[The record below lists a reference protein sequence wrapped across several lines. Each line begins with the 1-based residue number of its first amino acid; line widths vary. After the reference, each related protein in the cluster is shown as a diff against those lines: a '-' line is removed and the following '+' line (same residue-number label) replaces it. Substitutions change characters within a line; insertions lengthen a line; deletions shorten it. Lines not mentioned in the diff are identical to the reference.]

1 LIALTRSVPPA
12 ISRCELTHLARTPI
26 DYARA
31 VIEHDAYEQALA
43 SLGCRIERLPDTPD
57 LPDSVFVEDIA
68 VVLDHVAI
76 ITRPGAESRRPET
89 ATVAAALQ
97 AYRPLAFVVAPG
109 TLDGGDVL
117 RIGSTL
123 FVGRTP
129 RTNVDG
135 AEQLA
140 AAAAADGITVR
151 LVDVTGCLHLKSAV
165 TLVKTDPATVLLNTE
180 WVEASVFEPCE
191 VLHVDSAE
199 PFAAN
204 ALRVGETVVCAA
216 EYPRTR
222 ERLERAGIR
231 TVAVPAGELAKA
243 EGGLTCGCVL
253 LEPY

>member
-1 LIALTRSVPPA
+1 
-12 ISRCELTHLARTPI
+12 
-26 DYARA
+26 
-31 VIEHDAYEQALA
+31 
-43 SLGCRIERLPDTPD
+43 
-57 LPDSVFVEDIA
+57 
-68 VVLDHVAI
+68 
-76 ITRPGAESRRPET
+76 
-89 ATVAAALQ
+89 
-97 AYRPLAFVVAPG
+97 
-109 TLDGGDVL
+109 
-117 RIGSTL
+117 
-123 FVGRTP
+123 
-129 RTNVDG
+129 
-135 AEQLA
+135 
-140 AAAAADGITVR
+140 
-151 LVDVTGCLHLKSAV
+151 
-165 TLVKTDPATVLLNTE
+165 VKTDPATVLLNTE